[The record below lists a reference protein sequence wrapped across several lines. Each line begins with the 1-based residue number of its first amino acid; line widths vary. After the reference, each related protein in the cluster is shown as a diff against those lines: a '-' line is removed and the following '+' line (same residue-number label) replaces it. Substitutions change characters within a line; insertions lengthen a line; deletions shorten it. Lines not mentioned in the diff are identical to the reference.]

1 MCTIKWPKHNNRCR
15 QNANGRIDTTGPSL
29 ALDSDAPIIMSS
41 MANAIAINLKEKAPW
56 LPQGKTNRK
65 CSFRTRLVRQGMT
78 DDTYCTYINTFS
90 TQMNALLLL
99 NSPLCIRVS
108 SLIRTR
114 PSKRNN
120 PSRSILPLSCKYSTY
135 VTSIHETRI
144 PFSWSF
150 RVRSLLY

>member
-120 PSRSILPLSCKYSTY
+120 PSRSIAFFRSRASTAH
-135 VTSIHETRI
+135 TSPASMRHVFPSHGHFASE
-144 PFSWSF
+144 
-150 RVRSLLY
+150 